1 MRFARSHVRFKPH
14 VTSRRL
20 AAARRRLE
28 RQAMALPL
36 FADQIRAG
44 QPTPEESVAA
54 ADRQTKRQFDAHR
67 KYEAESW
74 LKGRRLLRQLPAE
87 RRAEIIA
94 AWNASGVPARPEY
107 FLDFLRKKYGLAE

>member
-1 MRFARSHVRFKPH
+1 MRFARSHVRFKAS

-36 FADQIRAG
+36 FADQIRAS

-74 LKGRRLLRQLPAE
+74 LKGRRLLRKLPAE

-94 AWNASGVPARPEY
+94 AWNVSGVPARPEY
-107 FLDFLRKKYGLAE
+107 FLDFLRKKYGLVE

>member
-1 MRFARSHVRFKPH
+1 MRFARSHVRFKAS

-36 FADQIRAG
+36 FADQIRAS

-54 ADRQTKRQFDAHR
+54 AERQTKRQFDAHR

-74 LKGRRLLRQLPAE
+74 LKGRRLLRRVPGA
-87 RRAEIIA
+87 RGAEIIA
-94 AWNASGVPARPEY
+94 AWNASPVPAHPEY
-107 FLDFLRKKYGLAE
+107 FLDFLRKKYGLVE